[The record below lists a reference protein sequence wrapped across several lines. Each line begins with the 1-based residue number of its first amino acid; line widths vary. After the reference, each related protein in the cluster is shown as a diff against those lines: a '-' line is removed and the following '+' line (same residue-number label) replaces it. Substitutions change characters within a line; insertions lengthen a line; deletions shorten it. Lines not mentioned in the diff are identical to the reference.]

1 MHRSRQWLLAV
12 CLLLALTPGAA
23 AADNTTAAPVGMQ
36 ETFSVTEHRVT
47 TAAGTLAYTAT
58 AGQLVLTEEK
68 NNQTARVFF
77 IAYEKKAEK
86 KDARRAERPVTFA
99 FNGGPGS
106 SSIWLHF
113 GAMGPRRVV
122 LGEQGAALPPPSR
135 LSDNPHTWLTFTDLV
150 FIDPVGTGYSR
161 AADVETEKQFY
172 SVTRDI
178 ESVGDFI
185 RLYLTRY
192 KRWGSPKFVAGESYG
207 TTRAAGLGRYLHYRH
222 GIEING
228 LVLISP
234 VLNFTTITFDQANIL
249 PYVLFLPTYAATAW
263 YHRRSDPPQKELG
276 LALQE
281 AEEWALQHYSAA
293 LLQGAGLVEGRR
305 AETAAALAAIA
316 GLPESYVVHN
326 RLTVPPERFR
336 KELLREEG
344 AVVGRMDARFYAPD
358 PDSAADAARR
368 DPALET
374 LTGAFAGAANHYI
387 RSELAFESDLTYE
400 YLNAHIGRQWDWSS
414 AVRGGQGYVDVSES
428 LTRVMHAN
436 RHAKVFIACGYYDLA
451 TPYYAAV
458 YTINQL
464 DVDAALRSNITFGFY
479 SSGHMM
485 YIDRQA
491 LQQLTADIG
500 SFYRAALGE
509 TSSAP

>member
-1 MHRSRQWLLAV
+1 MDCCKQWLLAV
-12 CLLLALTPGAA
+12 CLLLMLPLGSRAGDTK
-23 AADNTTAAPVGMQ
+23 TAEPASVQ
-36 ETFSVTEHRVT
+36 ETFSVTSHSVK
-47 TAAGTLAYTAT
+47 AGQKTLSYTAT
-58 AGQLVLTEEK
+58 AGQLILTDEK
-68 NNQTARVFF
+68 NGQNARVFF
-77 IAYEKKAEK
+77 IAYEKKGSK
-86 KDARRAERPVTFA
+86 KPDLPITFA

-106 SSIWLHF
+106 SSVWLHF
-113 GAMGPRRVV
+113 GAMGPRKVV
-122 LGEQGAALPPPSR
+122 LDDHGAALPPPAR
-135 LSDNPHTWLTFTDLV
+135 LSDNPHTWLAFTDLV

-161 AADVETEKQFY
+161 ALDTETEKQFY
-172 SVTRDI
+172 AVNKDI

-192 KRWGSPKFVAGESYG
+192 NRWISPKFIAGESYG
-207 TTRAAGLGRYLHYRH
+207 STRAAGLSRYLHYRH

-234 VLNFTTITFDQANIL
+234 VLNFNTISFDPANIL
-249 PYVLFLPTYAATAW
+249 PYVLYMPTYAATAW
-263 YHRRSDPPQKELG
+263 YHRKNDPPQKELG

-281 AEEWALQHYSAA
+281 AEEWALHHYGAA
-293 LLQGAGLVEGRR
+293 LLQGAGLPEDRR
-305 AETAAALAAIA
+305 VETAAALASLA
-316 GLPESYVVHN
+316 GLSESYVVHN

-336 KELLREEG
+336 KELLRDEG
-344 AVVGRMDARFYAPD
+344 MVIGRMDSRLYGPESD
-358 PDSAADAARR
+358 PAGNSARR

-387 RSELAFESDLTYE
+387 RNELAFESDLTYE

-414 AVRGGQGYVDVSES
+414 AIRGGQGYVDVSDS
-428 LTRVMHAN
+428 LIRVMHAN

-464 DVDAALRSNITFGFY
+464 DIDAALRNNIAFGFY
-479 SSGHMM
+479 LSGHMM

-491 LQQLTADIG
+491 LQQLTADIH
-500 SFYRAALGE
+500 SFYQRALNG
-509 TSSAP
+509 THSMH